1 MKSSCSTTSSTNFIH
16 SAFFIILWFWFS
28 IIFLA
33 GQKNSQIHAAGGGGQ
48 WVVLQKNI
56 GITAMHMQ
64 LLNNDRVVIF
74 DRTDFG
80 ESNITLPDGK
90 CRNDTFELAI
100 KNDCTAHSVEYD
112 VISNSIR
119 PLMVQTDVWCSS
131 GVVAPDGHL
140 IQTGGFNDGERVV
153 RTFEP
158 CGNCDWIERGLGL
171 VNRRWYA
178 TNHILPD
185 GRAIII
191 GGRRQFNYEFYPKS
205 SATSSAFTLPLL
217 RETNDPNEENNLY
230 PFVHL
235 NVDGNLFI
243 YANNRSILLDYK
255 NNIVVRSYPPMPGGH
270 PRNYPSTGSSVLLPL
285 RNLGQPS
292 IEAEVLICGG
302 APRGSYAQVV
312 AKNFIRGL
320 DSCGR
325 IKITDKSPRW
335 IMETMP
341 LPRVMGDMI
350 LLPNGHV
357 LIINGVEAGTAGWE
371 DGRNPVLNPVIYRP
385 NNPFGKRF
393 ETQNPSS
400 IPRVYHSTAI
410 LLRDGRILVGG
421 SNPHMLYNF
430 TGVLYPTE
438 LRLEAFSPTY
448 LDSIS
453 SNIRPKIISPA
464 PKVRL
469 TYGQRSIIRFSIPA
483 GALLVETGIS
493 ITMVSPSF
501 TTHSF
506 AMNQRLLVLSR
517 GKATVVAGT
526 SSTYQVQVTM
536 PNSVVLA
543 PPGYYLL
550 FVNHQEIPSEGMW
563 VQIQ

>member
-1 MKSSCSTTSSTNFIH
+1 
-16 SAFFIILWFWFS
+16 
-28 IIFLA
+28 
-33 GQKNSQIHAAGGGGQ
+33 
-48 WVVLQKNI
+48 
-56 GITAMHMQ
+56 MHMQ

-80 ESNITLPDGK
+80 KSNITLPDGK
-90 CRNDTFELAI
+90 CRNDTSELAV
-100 KNDCTAHSVEYD
+100 KNDCTDHSVEYN
-112 VISNSIR
+112 VISNSVR
-119 PLMVQTDVWCSS
+119 PLMVLTDVWCSS

-153 RTFEP
+153 RTFKP
-158 CGNCDWIERGLGL
+158 CGNCDWVEIGLGL

-185 GRAIII
+185 GRGIII
-191 GGRRQFNYEFYPKS
+191 GGRSQFNYEFYPKS
-205 SATSSAFTLPLL
+205 TATSSAFSLPLL

-243 YANNRSILLDYK
+243 YANNRSILFDYK
-255 NNIVVRSYPPMPGGH
+255 NNIVLRTYPTMPGGH

-285 RNLGQPS
+285 NLGQPS
-292 IEAEVLICGG
+292 LQAEILICGG
-302 APRGSYAQVV
+302 APRGSYAQVG
-312 AKNFIRGL
+312 AKKYIPGL

-325 IKITDKSPRW
+325 IKITDKSPSW

-341 LPRVMGDMI
+341 LARVMGDMI

-357 LIINGVEAGTAGWE
+357 LIINGVGAGTAGWE
-371 DGRNPVLNPVIYRP
+371 DGRNPVLNPVLYRP
-385 NNPFGKRF
+385 NNPFGSRF
-393 ETQNPSS
+393 EIQNPST

-421 SNPHMLYNF
+421 SNPHAYYNF
-430 TGVLYPTE
+430 TDVLYPTE
-438 LRLEAFSPTY
+438 LRLEAFLPTY
-448 LDSIS
+448 LDSPS

-464 PKVRL
+464 TNVQL
-469 TYGQRSIIRFSIPA
+469 TYGQQSIIRFSIS
-483 GALLVETGIS
+483 GALIEAGIS
-493 ITMVSPSF
+493 VSLVAPSF

-506 AMNQRLLVLSR
+506 AMNQRLLVLSH
-517 GKATVVAGT
+517 GKTTVVAGNP
-526 SSTYQVQVTM
+526 STYQVQVTM
-536 PNSVVLA
+536 PNSTNLA
-543 PPGYYLL
+543 PKGYYLL
-550 FVNHQEIPSEGMW
+550 FVNHQDIPSEGMW

>member
-1 MKSSCSTTSSTNFIH
+1 MKSSSTTTITNFIH
-16 SAFFIILWFWFS
+16 SFFILWFL

-33 GQKNSQIHAAGGGGQ
+33 GQNLQIHAAGGGGQ
-48 WVVLQKNI
+48 WVLLQKSI

-90 CRNDTFELAI
+90 CRNDTFELVV

-112 VISNSIR
+112 VVSNSVR

-153 RTFEP
+153 RTFQP
-158 CGNCDWIERGLGL
+158 CGNCDWVERGLGL

-185 GRAIII
+185 GRAIVI
-191 GGRRQFNYEFYPKS
+191 GGRRQFNYEFIPNPLPQNLHFLFHCYAKQMIQMRRTIS
-205 SATSSAFTLPLL
+205 TLLFTLMWM
-217 RETNDPNEENNLY
+217 ETC
-230 PFVHL
+230 
-235 NVDGNLFI
+235 LFTRTI
-243 YANNRSILLDYK
+243 

-270 PRNYPSTGSSVLLPL
+270 PRNYPSTGSSVILPL
-285 RNLGQPS
+285 NLGQPS
-292 IEAEVLICGG
+292 LEAEILICGG
-302 APRGSYAQVV
+302 APRGSFAQVG
-312 AKNFIRGL
+312 AKKYIRGL

-325 IKITDKSPRW
+325 IKITDNSPSW

-341 LPRVMGDMI
+341 FARVMGDMI

-357 LIINGVEAGTAGWE
+357 LIINGVGAGTAGWE
-371 DGRNPVLNPVIYRP
+371 DGRNPVLNPVLYRP
-385 NNPFGKRF
+385 NTPFGSRF
-393 ETQNPSS
+393 EIQKPST

-421 SNPHMLYNF
+421 SNPHIYYNF

-448 LDSIS
+448 LDSLS
-453 SNIRPKIISPA
+453 SNIRPRIISPP

-469 TYGQRSIIRFSIPA
+469 TYGQRSIVRFSIP
-483 GALLVETGIS
+483 GAALVEIGIS
-493 ITMVSPSF
+493 VTMVAPSF

-517 GKATVVAGT
+517 GKTTVVAGNP
-526 SSTYQVQVTM
+526 STYQVLVTM
-536 PNSVVLA
+536 PNSANLA

-550 FVNHQEIPSEGMW
+550 FVNHQDIPSEGMW
-563 VQIQ
+563 VRIQ